1 MKFFRILLP
10 LLVLAIGIGVAYQL
24 IKTAP
29 EPKKRKPPPNI
40 PVVEVLMLEK
50 SDFPI
55 KVKSFGTVEPST
67 QTTLVAEVSG
77 KVVRIADK
85 FYAGD
90 YFSTGDE
97 LLRID
102 DRDYKYAVTIARSEL
117 ARQKLN
123 LEQEKAQARQALA
136 DWQQLGDG
144 SQPSSLVLRK
154 PQVASAEA
162 AIASATAQLQQSQ
175 TRLKRTRIT
184 APYDGRI
191 LDTKVNVGQFVS
203 PGTQLGTVY
212 ATDYVEIKLPL
223 DDDQIAYLKLPEQY
237 RGETAQTG
245 PKVSLTKGGI
255 KWEGEIIRT
264 AGAIDSKSQQQI
276 VIARVDNPYSKL
288 AKAKAPLKI
297 GYFVDASIE
306 GETLEDVFVLPRSAL
321 RENSAVLLA
330 ENEKIR
336 RAEVTPLWS
345 DDQNVVVRDGLKPG
359 DNLIVS
365 PVAFAANGAR
375 IAIKGQGK
383 GRGEN
388 AAKAKSDKEQAN
400 AGSANANTTPEEN

>member
-10 LLVLAIGIGVAYQL
+10 LLVLAFGIGIAYQL

-40 PVVEVLMLEK
+40 PVVEVIK
-50 SDFPI
+50 IKRTDFPI

-77 KVVRIADK
+77 KVVSIADN
-85 FYAGD
+85 FHAGD
-90 YFSTGDE
+90 YFSAGDE

-123 LEQEKAQARQALA
+123 LQQEKAQARQALA

-162 AIASATAQLQQSQ
+162 SIASATAQLQQSQ

-184 APYDGRI
+184 SPYDGRI
-191 LDTKVNVGQFVS
+191 LETQVNVGQFVS
-203 PGTQLGTVY
+203 PGTQLGSVY

-223 DDDQIAYLKLPEQY
+223 GDDQIAYLKLPEQY
-237 RGETAQTG
+237 RGEAAQKG
-245 PKVSLTKGGI
+245 PKVTLSKGGQS
-255 KWEGEIIRT
+255 WQGEIIRT
-264 AGAIDSKSQQQI
+264 AGAIDSQSQQQI
-276 VIARVDNPYSKL
+276 IIARVNNPYGKKTT
-288 AKAKAPLKI
+288 AEAPLKI
-297 GYFVDASIE
+297 GYFVDASID
-306 GETLEDVFVLPRSAL
+306 GETLKDVFVLPRSAL

-330 ENEKIR
+330 DDDKIR

-345 DDQNVVVRDGLKPG
+345 DEKNVVIRGGLKSG
-359 DNLIVS
+359 DQLIIS
-365 PVAFAANGAR
+365 PVAFAADGAR

-383 GRGEN
+383 GQGKKAGAGKAGNKQAGAAGQKPATQEN
-388 AAKAKSDKEQAN
+388 
-400 AGSANANTTPEEN
+400 